1 MPKAIYAKL
10 NEMPAPLSLL
20 ALLGEPAPLEG
31 EGFSDDLRDDLEG
44 SAETSRND
52 NIFRSLKHLTPS
64 HLLDAMHFDFFQLS
78 MSDIEGD
85 RATEEGLGF

>member
-1 MPKAIYAKL
+1 MISG
-10 NEMPAPLSLL
+10 MI
-20 ALLGEPAPLEG
+20 
-31 EGFSDDLRDDLEG
+31 
-44 SAETSRND
+44 SRQRQDPRRLD